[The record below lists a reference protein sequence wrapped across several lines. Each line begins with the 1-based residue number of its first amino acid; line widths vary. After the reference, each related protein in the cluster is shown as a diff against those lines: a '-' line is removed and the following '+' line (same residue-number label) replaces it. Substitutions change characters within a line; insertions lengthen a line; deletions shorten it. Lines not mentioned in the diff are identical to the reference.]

1 MDSKDAGAT
10 GRSSLLYELTVLNH
24 PRVIEHARNWV
35 RETRG
40 RATVLRSALLTAA
53 GEARR
58 RSSDDGEARAL
69 EDDARTLASA
79 MEECAFAVESLLPT
93 G

>member
-1 MDSKDAGAT
+1 MDPKESVT
-10 GRSSLLYELTVLNH
+10 QRHSLLDDLTVLSH

-35 RETRG
+35 RETRS
-40 RATVLRSALLTAA
+40 RAVVLRSALLSAA

-58 RSSDDGEARAL
+58 RSRDDGEALAL

-79 MEECAFAVESLLPT
+79 LEECAFAVESLLPAR
-93 G
+93 